1 MDSNPSVVAK
11 LDALVAE
18 LLAGWNL
25 YTTLIAG
32 GIVAFLVFSF
42 VTSKDTD
49 IHPFLLARQSTAF
62 PVRQPG
68 ESAPYRSL
76 ETPHGFPLR
85 SGLNVKD
92 PGAPRWTSGR
102 KGDLRDIWK
111 AAVRGSVEEDGRVS
125 GKQGKIYTV
134 LGRKAIEHPLDQ
146 ITQEINVIGNRLQS
160 AKVNTVAICLTD
172 SVELLAAIFAGAFYG
187 IKTILIPHNLDAE
200 ALSALL
206 KTSGAEALIGE
217 AGALDLSLVAKGN
230 EQLSQVIW
238 VAKLGSRHMDWND
251 VPDDVKG
258 TLEVRVWHELVEEKK
273 DLAGLEVPSWDP
285 SSPTSSVTTV
295 WSSKSSAGEFV
306 EYQPANLASGI
317 AGLLYSLPRTQRY
330 NPGDVVLS
338 IDSLSRSYPLCHV
351 MAALFSNASVAL
363 NSVAGESVDFA
374 LATVGVSPTVIV
386 SSSRTMSE
394 YHSQFMKPHS
404 GPVSKLARWIQVR
417 SLDSGYMP
425 SHGFLNQVANAGPTA
440 ELSLDKLRLL
450 CISHRVDADPEIQLD
465 SEQLADLR
473 ILTGAR
479 VVYALT
485 GPGVAGAV
493 SQTNV
498 FDYRRF
504 QGPSHFGAPLSSVEV
519 VLKGV
524 SDGAEHEEG
533 EIAVSGPSVIS
544 GKTTLAGRIRIRD
557 DNTFE
562 LRH

>member
-1 MDSNPSVVAK
+1 MDPNTSIVAK
-11 LDALVAE
+11 LDAFAAE
-18 LLAGWNL
+18 LLADWNV
-25 YTTLIAG
+25 YSTLIVC
-32 GIVAFLVFSF
+32 GIAAFVVFSF

-111 AAVRGSVEEDGRVS
+111 AAVRGSMEEDGKVS

-134 LGRKAIEHPLDQ
+134 LGRKAIEHSLDQ
-146 ITQEINVIGNRLQS
+146 VTQDFNVIGTRLQS

-187 IKTILIPHNLDAE
+187 IKTIMIPHNLEAE
-200 ALSALL
+200 ALSTLL
-206 KTSGAEALIGE
+206 QKSGAEALIGE
-217 AGALDLSLVAKGN
+217 AGALDLSLVAKSN

-251 VPDDVKG
+251 VPEDVKG
-258 TLEVRVWHELVEEKK
+258 TLEVGVWHELVEEKK

-285 SSPTSSVTTV
+285 SSPASSITTV
-295 WSSKSSAGEFV
+295 WPSKSSAGEFV
-306 EYQPANLASGI
+306 EYQSENIVSGI
-317 AGLLYSLPRTQRY
+317 AGLLYSLPRPQRY
-330 NPGDVVLS
+330 SPSDVVLS
-338 IDSLSRSYPLCHV
+338 IDSLSRSYPLCQI
-351 MAALFSNASVAL
+351 MAALFSNASVAV
-363 NSVAGESVDFA
+363 NSVAGENVDFA
-374 LATVGVSPTVIV
+374 LATVGVSPTVIIA
-386 SSSRTMSE
+386 SSRTMSE
-394 YHSQFMKPHS
+394 YHSQFMQPHS
-404 GPVSKLARWIQVR
+404 GPVSKFARWVQVR
-417 SLDSGYMP
+417 SLDGGYMP
-425 SHGFLNQVANAGPTA
+425 SHGLLNQVANAGPTS

-450 CISHRVDADPEIQLD
+450 CISHRVDADPDVQLD

-479 VVYALT
+479 IVYALT

-504 QGPSHFGAPLSSVEV
+504 PGPNHFGAPLSSVEV

-524 SDGAEHEEG
+524 PDGAEHEEG
-533 EIAVSGPSVIS
+533 EIAVSGPSVIC
-544 GKTTLAGRIRIRD
+544 GKTTLAGRIRIRN